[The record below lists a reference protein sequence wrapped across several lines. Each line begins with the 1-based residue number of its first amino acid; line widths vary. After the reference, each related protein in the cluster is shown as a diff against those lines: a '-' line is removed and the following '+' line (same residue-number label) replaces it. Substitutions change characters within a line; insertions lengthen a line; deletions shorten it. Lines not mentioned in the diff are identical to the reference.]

1 MVKKQRMPKRN
12 QSDKNSRITGLVLV
26 STMLLILVVLGVRFS
41 NVAITK
47 DVKGHK
53 LNEAAQ
59 LIYRSQNT
67 VQPKRGEIFDSVGNP
82 LAENATTYTL
92 VAIIDDTQKT
102 SSGKP
107 AYVKPSQ
114 DETVAKQ
121 LSGILGGEP
130 KHYVDTL
137 KKGRANKLKQ
147 VQFGAHGLK
156 IDSQTY
162 KKIMA
167 LKIPGITFTNSASR
181 FYPNGVFAS
190 NVIGYTTEK
199 NDEKTGTRT
208 IAGLMGIEQKYNK
221 QLTGKAGVKS
231 TSIDSEDTSV
241 SKEDQ
246 SAKNGYDIYATIN
259 TKLQTTLEDKM
270 QNLYDDMKP
279 KSALAILLDTQ
290 TGNIVATTQRPS
302 FNATTGDGIGDYWTN
317 EISES
322 VYEPGSVMKGITL
335 AAAIDTD
342 NWNGDAYY
350 QSGTLKIGDK
360 AVTDWNNGQGWGT
373 ITYARGIAESS
384 NVAMAL
390 TEQKMGAETWQ
401 NYIKKFRFLKST
413 KSDLPNEETGMMQ
426 FKYPIEQ
433 ANTSYGQAISV
444 TPLQMIQAYTAIAGN
459 GEEIQPHLVEKVVDP
474 NSKKVV
480 YQAKRK
486 VVSKPIKKST
496 AEATRKQLEDVIY
509 SEYGL
514 GKAYAI
520 PNVRTTGKSGTAQI
534 ATSTGYSTPGD
545 NNHEIHS
552 WMGMAPSDDPRYLM
566 YIVTKEPQQNTENI
580 AKDMSDMFITVMQQA
595 LQSSDEDNKVVVSA
609 DQQVTVPTVVV
620 GSTAEAE
627 KEVAAANLTPLV
639 MGDGDTIKQQTP
651 AGGQK
656 SLTNQ
661 RVFLNTGKNIAVP
674 DMHGWSKSDVL
685 AWAKLAD
692 IKPIIKGDGFVATQ
706 SINPDTQLADGYH
719 EITVEFKNAKAE

>member
-41 NVAITK
+41 YVAITK

-59 LIYRSQNT
+59 QVYRSQNA
-67 VQPKRGEIFDSVGNP
+67 VQPKRGEIFDSVGNV
-82 LAENATTYTL
+82 LADNATTYTL
-92 VAIIDDTQKT
+92 AAVIDDTQKT
-102 SSGKP
+102 SKGKP
-107 AYVKPSQ
+107 AYVAPSQ
-114 DETVAKQ
+114 DEKVAKQ
-121 LSGILGGEP
+121 LAGILGGNP
-130 KHYVDTL
+130 KTYVETL

-147 VQFGAHGLK
+147 VQFGSRGLK
-156 IDSQTY
+156 LDSQTY
-162 KKIMA
+162 KMINK

-190 NVIGYTTEK
+190 NVIGYTS
-199 NDEKTGTRT
+199 EKTDDKTGALS
-208 IAGLMGIEQKYNK
+208 IVGLMGIEQKYNT
-221 QLTGKAGVKS
+221 QLTGKKRVKT
-231 TSIDSEDTSV
+231 TSVDDTDSSV
-241 SKEDQ
+241 SKKNQ
-246 SAKNGYDIYATIN
+246 SAKNGYDIYTTIN
-259 TKLQTTLEDKM
+259 TKLQTTLEEKM

-279 KSALAILLDTQ
+279 KSALAIVLDTK

-302 FNATTGDGIGDYWTN
+302 FNATTGEGIGDYWTN
-317 EISES
+317 EISGS

-335 AAAIDTD
+335 AAAIDTG
-342 NWNGDAYY
+342 NWDGDAYY

-360 AVTDWNNGQGWGT
+360 SVTDWNNGQGWGT

-390 TEQKMGAETWQ
+390 TEQKMGAETWHK
-401 NYIKKFRFLKST
+401 YINKFRFLKST
-413 KSDLPNEETGMMQ
+413 DSDLPGEETGLMQ

-444 TPLQMIQAYTAIAGN
+444 TPLQMVQAYTAIAGN
-459 GEEIQPHLVEKVVDP
+459 GEEIKPNLVEKVVDP
-474 NSKKVV
+474 NTKKVI

-486 VVSKPIKKST
+486 VVAKPIKKST

-514 GKAYAI
+514 GQAYAI
-520 PNVRTTGKSGTAQI
+520 PDVRTTGKSGTAQI
-534 ATSTGYSTPGD
+534 ATSTGYSSPGD
-545 NNHEIHS
+545 NTHEIHS

-566 YIVTKEPQQNTENI
+566 YIVTKEPQQNTQNI
-580 AKDMSDMFITVMQQA
+580 ATDMSNMFVTVMQQA
-595 LQSSDEDNKVVVSA
+595 LTMSDSDNKVVVSE
-609 DQQVTVPTVVV
+609 DQQVTVPTVVG
-620 GSTAEAE
+620 GSTNEAE
-627 KEVAAANLTPLV
+627 KEVTAANLTPVV
-639 MGDGDTIKQQTP
+639 MGDGDTIKKQTP
-651 AGGQK
+651 AGAQK

-661 RVFLNTGKNIAVP
+661 RVFLNTGENIAVP
-674 DMHGWSKSDVL
+674 NMHGWSKSDVL

-706 SINPDTQLADGYH
+706 SITPDTQLADGYH